1 MNPFFGITRLQ
12 SPPPN
17 ALKNKV
23 NIALEEGG
31 ERWRNRRQQAYYSI
45 PLPSE
50 KWCHCLS
57 NGPVFSDNERFFWV
71 GSPPLWLI
79 FAYKLISS
87 YLPNNWVCID
97 CVFIFLFFKKKVC
110 VWRAVFFNC
119 LSWSYLWSVLLLSL
133 VWGVRR
139 HFILLKI
146 MLFYP
151 DGWHYPVQSGWS
163 CSTFMTW
170 YRHHCRLWYEYNNYI
185 HPYWF
190 VCVGKSLI

>member
-1 MNPFFGITRLQ
+1 MPLRIKSIL
-12 SPPPN
+12 
-17 ALKNKV
+17 
-23 NIALEEGG
+23 
-31 ERWRNRRQQAYYSI
+31 RWRREASVEGTEDNRRTTVFHF
-45 PLPSE
+45 PLRNDATAFPTDQCS
-50 KWCHCLS
+50 LTMR
-57 NGPVFSDNERFFWV
+57 DFFWA

-79 FAYKLISS
+79 FAYKLIRS

-97 CVFIFLFFKKKVC
+97 CVFIFLLKKNVC

-119 LSWSYLWSVLLLSL
+119 LSRSYLWSVLLLSL

-139 HFILLKI
+139 HFTLLKI

-151 DGWHYPVQSGWS
+151 DGCHNPVQSGWS

-170 YRHHCRLWYEYNNYI
+170 YQHHCRLWYEYNSYYI

-190 VCVGKSLI
+190 VLGNH